1 MVRSR
6 GDAKKPK
13 SVKKGKGKQTRY
25 GGKETE
31 QKETVSPFET
41 VSHAK
46 KFDVLG
52 KKCVLVFR
60 KYV

>member
-1 MVRSR
+1 MVRSS
-6 GDAKKPK
+6 DAKKPK

-31 QKETVSPFET
+31 QKEVSPFET

-52 KKCVLVFR
+52 KKCVFVFR
-60 KYV
+60 KHV